1 MPNTKGTQKIILL
14 LATFAAVGLSVQGAL
29 EDDGKI
35 TGLEA
40 TGIIFQTGL
49 RVPAIIKNAPEAFEE
64 AKDLTVPEVVDVV
77 RQVQN
82 LPDFQGLNTQKVAA
96 YIELGIRQLQIF
108 QDFKDIAKGQVTT
121 PLLAGN
127 VSFALEHLK
136 NN

>member
-1 MPNTKGTQKIILL
+1 MQNPKGTQKIVFL
-14 LATFAAVGLSVQGAL
+14 LAVFAAIGVSVQDAL

-35 TGLEA
+35 SGAEA

-77 RQVQN
+77 KQVQS

-108 QDFKDIAKGQVTT
+108 QDFKDIAKGRVTT

-127 VSFALEHLK
+127 VAFALEHLK